1 MPSLLRLGR
10 GLLRDEQGPAAAP
23 QELLKLYSYDG
34 NQFARL
40 VRAPTQSVHSDVNVA
55 IRVGVSPRPPSSLYT
70 TVLTYTYAAKVW
82 ALSVLQGIQFLSP
95 RAKPFSS
102 DSLSAGRWGE

>member
-40 VRAPTQSVHSDVNVA
+40 VRHPHSRSIA
-55 IRVGVSPRPPSSLYT
+55 M
-70 TVLTYTYAAKVW
+70 
-82 ALSVLQGIQFLSP
+82 
-95 RAKPFSS
+95 
-102 DSLSAGRWGE
+102 

>member
-40 VRAPTQSVHSDVNVA
+40 VRAPTLSVHSDVNVA

-82 ALSVLQGIQFLSP
+82 ALSVLQGLQFLSP
-95 RAKPFSS
+95 RAKPFP
-102 DSLSAGRWGE
+102 SAFG